1 MAHQWRGEEPP
12 ESVDAV
18 LASLGGASRGA
29 AGTAAKRRAPDL
41 ASMVQTPERYPQE
54 IAGFFRPLFEFVTSN
69 LEAGNNVLIH
79 CLAGAHRAGTA
90 GVACIMHL
98 CGLRCVNLTI
108 PALHALAS

>member
-1 MAHQWRGEEPP
+1 
-12 ESVDAV
+12 
-18 LASLGGASRGA
+18 
-29 AGTAAKRRAPDL
+29 
-41 ASMVQTPERYPQE
+41 MVQTPERYPQE